1 LREKRSGNGYGTGKS
16 GQHGSEPSMT
26 HHGYSLMMD
35 MTANTTNGNP
45 EGRRQ
50 WRHCVSPEFTRR
62 EKHDNRI

>member
-1 LREKRSGNGYGTGKS
+1 
-16 GQHGSEPSMT
+16 
-26 HHGYSLMMD
+26 MD

-62 EKHDNRI
+62 EKHDCGSA